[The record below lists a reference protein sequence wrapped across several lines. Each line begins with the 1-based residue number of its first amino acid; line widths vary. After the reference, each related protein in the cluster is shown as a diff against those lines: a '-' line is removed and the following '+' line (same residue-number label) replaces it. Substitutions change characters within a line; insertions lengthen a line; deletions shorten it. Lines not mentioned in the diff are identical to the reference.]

1 MIEPEQT
8 ELTLGFIPLTDSVP
22 SVPWVVGQKY
32 D

>member
-8 ELTLGFIPLTDSVP
+8 DLTLRVISLMDSAP
-22 SVPWVVGQKY
+22 FAVGQKY